1 MLFRSHRRL
10 IPLAVCAAAGLALA
24 GVDATAKARSMSVR
38 DAGHVNVNVSFNTQ
52 MPLADMSDKTMAA
65 TQKRGR
71 IFVYNM
77 AKQECET
84 LLATIAATC
93 RLSNLSVSA
102 QVRNQYNNNPVSIY
116 LNGNARYMITL
127 KDSGEKPAPAAK
139 P

>member
-1 MLFRSHRRL
+1 MFS
-10 IPLAVCAAAGLALA
+10 AQDS
-24 GVDATAKARSMSVR
+24 GV
-38 DAGHVNVNVSFNTQ
+38 VNVNVSFNTQ
-52 MPLADMSDKTMAA
+52 MPLADMSDKVMAE

-77 AKQECET
+77 ARQECQT

-93 RLSNLSVSA
+93 RLANLSVSA
-102 QVRNQYNNNPVSIY
+102 QVRNQNNNNPVYIY

-127 KDSGEKPAPAAK
+127 KDSGETPAPASK

>member
-1 MLFRSHRRL
+1 MPKMSRRTPTL
-10 IPLAVCAAAGLALA
+10 LAAFAAAGLALA
-24 GVDATAKARSMSVR
+24 GAANAEARSFSMQG
-38 DAGHVNVNVSFNTQ
+38 AGGVSVNVSFNMQ
-52 MPLADMSDKTMAA
+52 MPLADMSDKTMAD

-84 LLATIAATC
+84 LLETIAATC
-93 RLSNLSVSA
+93 QLSNLSVSA
-102 QVRNQYNNNPVSIY
+102 QVRNQNNNNPVTIY

-127 KDSGEKPAPAAK
+127 KDATEKTEPATK

>member
-1 MLFRSHRRL
+1 MPSTSHRRL
-10 IPLAVCAAAGLALA
+10 TTLAVFAAAGLALA
-24 GVDATAKARSMSVR
+24 GVDADAKARSMSVH
-38 DAGHVNVNVSFNTQ
+38 DAGNISVNVSFNTQ

-93 RLSNLSVSA
+93 RLVNMSVSA
-102 QVRNQYNNNPVSIY
+102 QVRNQHNNNPIYIY